1 MPRNPPVQG
10 RDLQG
15 VYLAALSFEG
25 IQLRPESQL
34 GSTQVLGIVA
44 DSLFNV
50 IAGKPQWAD
59 VHGLLG
65 RARLL
70 RGETAEA
77 EAALRAAVLL
87 NPSYAAA
94 RADLG
99 WALLAQGRS
108 DEADEQ
114 FAHALELDPLGA
126 LPRQQLEWR
135 ELIAAKGEGA
145 A

>member
-1 MPRNPPVQG
+1 M
-10 RDLQG
+10 
-15 VYLAALSFEG
+15 
-25 IQLRPESQL
+25 
-34 GSTQVLGIVA
+34 
-44 DSLFNV
+44 
-50 IAGKPQWAD
+50 
-59 VHGLLG
+59 
-65 RARLL
+65 
-70 RGETAEA
+70 
-77 EAALRAAVLL
+77 LL